1 MNKRLE
7 RMIRTLRTEAGAP
20 FYLFDLDM
28 LRENIRRLRGEI
40 GPGRGLCFAMKCNPF
55 LAEDMSSL
63 ADRLEVCSFGEYR
76 ICKACGIPPKKLLIS
91 GVLKKPEE
99 LRKILE
105 ENGGR
110 CRYTVESP
118 AQYRQLAD
126 WASRSHEI
134 LLLYP
139 RLTSGNQF
147 GMDRQELQ
155 EICRKSRGNPFV
167 RIQGLHYYSGTQ
179 KRKPEKAAAEL
190 QELDGFLAE
199 LQEEEGI
206 FIPELEFGPGMAVSY
221 FQGQED
227 CSGKFLRELCRA
239 ADSMR
244 WKGQLTLEMGRAAAA
259 SCGFYVTEVCDLKK
273 NAGRQFCI
281 TDGGI
286 HQMHYDGQIRGMYHP
301 VVSVLPGRRTAAG
314 TGGGDAAGE
323 NDLWTVCGSLCTV
336 NDVISADMK
345 LGNLQVGDLLVFENT
360 GAYSMVEGMALFLS
374 HELPGIAVCSS
385 GEYGKWLRRPS
396 DSWKLNCGMEQ
407 AENMFRAV
415 FPPPVQKRIGEPYQA
430 GL

>member
-1 MNKRLE
+1 MYI
-7 RMIRTLRTEAGAP
+7 IRC
-20 FYLFDLDM
+20 
-28 LRENIRRLRGEI
+28 ENTTR
-40 GPGRGLCFAMKCNPF
+40 
-55 LAEDMSSL
+55 
-63 ADRLEVCSFGEYR
+63 
-76 ICKACGIPPKKLLIS
+76 
-91 GVLKKPEE
+91 
-99 LRKILE
+99 
-105 ENGGR
+105 
-110 CRYTVESP
+110 
-118 AQYRQLAD
+118 
-126 WASRSHEI
+126 
-134 LLLYP
+134 
-139 RLTSGNQF
+139 
-147 GMDRQELQ
+147 
-155 EICRKSRGNPFV
+155 
-167 RIQGLHYYSGTQ
+167 

-407 AENMFRAV
+407 EENMFRAV